1 MQHAP
6 DSRWRIL
13 ILGPRPQA
21 EDSVAGQQLAFN
33 RLVSRFLDSGTFR
46 VDVEDAS
53 RPPPGTDALRTAIDA
68 AGWKSRLFGRILNA
82 SHRAD
87 IALFSASARDVLEV
101 GPWVWAA
108 AALCGTPLAVQV
120 AGGGLDLVL
129 ERLPLWKR
137 SLAGRTILSAPLLL
151 LQTRALCE
159 HFSDRLGARWQPPTR
174 DLFDEP
180 LWVRGACRR
189 FLFLSSLN
197 AERGVAEALEA
208 SDELPTECTLTVAGP
223 SAEGFD
229 VARFDRHP
237 NAKWLGPV
245 SPDAVPG
252 LMRSHDALVFPSW
265 NEADGLPGAVIEATQ
280 CGLPVIAA
288 NAGAIEELV
297 TDGENG
303 ILVHKRSASDLRRA
317 MTRLADDSELFV
329 RLASGAR
336 TVGERFRSPR
346 WHDQLE
352 DWLFQVCDQGV
363 LSRTLPFY
371 EREKATGRR
380 TA

>member
-1 MQHAP
+1 M
-6 DSRWRIL
+6 S
-13 ILGPRPQA
+13 
-21 EDSVAGQQLAFN
+21 GQQLAFS
-33 RLVSRFLDSGTFR
+33 RMVSRFLSSGTFR

-53 RPPPGTDALRTAIDA
+53 RPAPGADGLRTAMDA

-82 SHRAD
+82 SHRND
-87 IALFSASARDVLEV
+87 IALFSANARDVLDL
-101 GPWVWAA
+101 GPWIWTA

-120 AGGGLDLVL
+120 AGGGLDQALA
-129 ERLPLWKR
+129 RLPAWKR
-137 SLAGRTILSAPLLL
+137 SLASRTILRAPLLL
-151 LQTRALCE
+151 LQTRSLCN
-159 HFSDRLGARWQPPTR
+159 HFADRLGVRWQPPTR

-189 FLFLSSLN
+189 FLFLSSLHE
-197 AERGVAEALEA
+197 ERGVVEALQA
-208 SDELPTECTLTVAGP
+208 SDQLPPECKLTIAGHE
-223 SAEGFD
+223 AGFD
-229 VARFDRHP
+229 VSRFDRHTR
-237 NAKWLGPV
+237 AEWIGAV
-245 SPDAVPG
+245 TPDAVPQ

-265 NEADGLPGAVIEATQ
+265 SEADGLPGAVIEATQ

-288 NAGAIEELV
+288 KAGAIDEIV

-303 ILVHKRSASDLRRA
+303 LLVHKHSSTDLCRA
-317 MTRLADDSELFV
+317 MTNLAEDSELFV
-329 RLASGAR
+329 RLAGGAR

-371 EREKATGRR
+371 EREKSAERY